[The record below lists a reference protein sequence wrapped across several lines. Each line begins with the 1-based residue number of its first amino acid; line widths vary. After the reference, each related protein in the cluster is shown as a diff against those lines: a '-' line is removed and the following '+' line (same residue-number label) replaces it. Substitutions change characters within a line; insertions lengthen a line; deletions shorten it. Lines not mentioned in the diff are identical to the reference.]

1 MITDVSWRILILAM
15 LVWNLDARI
24 IDVETAFLLGDLEE
38 EIYMMCTEVH
48 DEDEVLLLLPQFL
61 REFFA
66 NRALPPG
73 EWLREVY
80 LDESYIHEHYN
91 RMNDS
96 IWDPN
101 DDQDI
106 QLGKDKHKGRRYSFL
121 CAIQGPNPASIDDT
135 LPSNKARLVPGSIFA
150 FCPNNTKDHKGD
162 YHKVFNGNNFLT
174 WWSEQLLPN
183 LQEPSII
190 ILDNAP
196 YHLVCGNDVPNAHKM
211 KKQERVE
218 YLLSKNQVVDLS
230 MTAIELKDQVRK
242 YIKEMVPVEVVKR
255 ARESPLQH
263 KVLFTPPHHS
273 DFQPIELAWARVK
286 GNIGRQHTADTTLQD
301 TYKRLLNELNDILT
315 AHDSV
320 N

>member
-1 MITDVSWRILILAM
+1 MRAKKERVTVRQVLDFFVYQRH
-15 LVWNLDARI
+15 LVISLSSDEGNGVHLYEPKALKVALQNVQHWIVWAGFCRGKRNNIQPNL
-24 IDVETAFLLGDLEE
+24 TN
-38 EIYMMCTEVH
+38 
-48 DEDEVLLLLPQFL
+48 VLKRHQFL

-73 EWLREVY
+73 ERLREVY

-106 QLGKDKHKGRRYSFL
+106 QLGKDKHKGRRYRFL
-121 CAIQGPNPASIDDT
+121 CAIQGPNPASTDDT

-150 FCPNNTKDHKGD
+150 FCPNNTKDQKGD
-162 YHKVFNGNNFLT
+162 HHKVFNGDNILT

-196 YHLVCGNDVPNAHKM
+196 YHLVYGNDFPNATK
-211 KKQERVE
+211 
-218 YLLSKNQVVDLS
+218 
-230 MTAIELKDQVRK
+230 
-242 YIKEMVPVEVVKR
+242 
-255 ARESPLQH
+255 
-263 KVLFTPPHHS
+263 
-273 DFQPIELAWARVK
+273 
-286 GNIGRQHTADTTLQD
+286 
-301 TYKRLLNELNDILT
+301 
-315 AHDSV
+315 
-320 N
+320 